1 MPIKCC
7 CNGEL
12 NNTVTRVRSSVT
24 GKLSQDT
31 RLLCCMKPGSLRE
44 TATLALPEGATL
56 KRLDLASP
64 YSNPCLSLAISVTWR
79 PFPFGLTTMLSVSSF
94 DLKSWFFH
102 IFFWNSSICFCT
114 NYTYI
119 QNRRVGNSYRLFFV
133 GRGAKGE
140 AYYMNNDDLLLFS
153 QVCAFLRA
161 IVCLHALFHACE
173 EESWL

>member
-1 MPIKCC
+1 VRGSSSFSARLVPIKCC

-102 IFFWNSSICFCT
+102 IFFGTRRSVSAQIT
-114 NYTYI
+114 HTYKTGGLETLI
-119 QNRRVGNSYRLFFV
+119 DFFLWE
-133 GRGAKGE
+133 GELKGK
-140 AYYMNNDDLLLFS
+140 L
-153 QVCAFLRA
+153 
-161 IVCLHALFHACE
+161 IT
-173 EESWL
+173 